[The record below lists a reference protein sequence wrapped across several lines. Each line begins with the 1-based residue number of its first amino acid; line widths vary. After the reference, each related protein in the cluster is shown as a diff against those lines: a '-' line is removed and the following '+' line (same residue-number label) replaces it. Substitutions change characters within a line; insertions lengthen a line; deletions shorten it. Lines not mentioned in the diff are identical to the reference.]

1 METIY
6 KSEKRLFGTACKVM
20 QYNDYLNSKQHG
32 HVPFVDI
39 GHFEERE
46 YKSDIRIWL
55 NGYVTME
62 AEIGEL
68 KAYVPFECIEFTSF
82 IVSIIH
88 QAKYIISKDS
98 LDEFTYNS
106 FTSSIK
112 YLFDRVIP
120 DNIVS
125 YRNVTFADIDI
136 PITNDKKDLKQLV
149 DIIYKPGSLLYPFG
163 NHLQP
168 LVKYTSSNKAVF
180 YILKSGNV
188 VVEGPYIVSFNVF
201 EKIMKMA
208 SLLRLYINTEIFNN
222 KNGRSQYFDNLINLI
237 SEK

>member
-1 METIY
+1 MEAIY
-6 KSEKRLFGTACKVM
+6 KSEKRLFGTACKIM
-20 QYNDYLNSKQHG
+20 QYNDYLDSKH

-46 YKSDIRIWL
+46 YKSDIGIWL
-55 NGYVTME
+55 NGHVTME

-82 IVSIIH
+82 IISIIH
-88 QAKYIISKDS
+88 EVRYIISKGR

-106 FTSSIK
+106 FASSIK
-112 YLFDRVIP
+112 YLFDRIIP

-125 YRNVTFADIDI
+125 YRNVTFVDINV
-136 PITNDKKDLKQLV
+136 PITNDKKDLERLV
-149 DIIYKPGSLLYPFG
+149 DTIHISGNSLYPFG

-168 LVKYTSSNKAVF
+168 LVKYTSSNNGVF

-188 VVEGPYIVSFNVF
+188 AVEDNCIVSFDEF

-208 SLLRLYINTEIFNN
+208 SLLRLYINMEMFDI
-222 KNGRSQYFDNLINLI
+222 KDGRSQYFDELINLI

>member
-1 METIY
+1 MEAIY
-6 KSEKRLFGTACKVM
+6 KSEKRLFGTACKIM
-20 QYNDYLNSKQHG
+20 QYNDYLDSKH

-46 YKSDIRIWL
+46 YKSDIGIWL
-55 NGYVTME
+55 KGHVTME

-68 KAYVPFECIEFTSF
+68 KAYIPFECIEFTSF

-88 QAKYIISKDS
+88 EAKYIISKGR

-106 FTSSIK
+106 FASSIK
-112 YLFDRVIP
+112 CLFDRVIP

-125 YRNVTFADIDI
+125 YRNVTFADVDI
-136 PITNDKKDLKQLV
+136 PITNDKKDLERLG
-149 DIIYKPGSLLYPFG
+149 DIIYEPGSLLYPFG

-168 LVKYTSSNKAVF
+168 LVKYTSSDKAVF

-188 VVEGPYIVSFNVF
+188 VVEGPYIVSFDEF
-201 EKIMKMA
+201 EKIMEMA
-208 SLLRLYINTEIFNN
+208 SLLWLYINTEIFNI
-222 KNGRSQYFDNLINLI
+222 KDGRSQYLDELINLI